1 MENVFTTNPYHRTNN
16 DTVEIVNLTE
26 AEWEY
31 ISMKLE
37 QGEVMST
44 VLMEAARKH
53 SEFEQSIGIENITG
67 V

>member
-1 MENVFTTNPYHRTNN
+1 MENVFTTNPYHHTNN

-26 AEWEY
+26 DEWDY

-37 QGEVMST
+37 QGEVMS
-44 VLMEAARKH
+44 VSLMEAARKH
-53 SEFEQSIGIENITG
+53 GVFEQSIGIENITG